1 MSRILQ
7 EVHETAQDLHASGV
21 LSDEGMR
28 EFDALCFPA
37 IPTYSPEAIR
47 KIRADTRLN
56 QNTLAALLNISASTL
71 QKWETGAKK
80 PVGAARKL
88 LHILETRG
96 ISSLL

>member
-28 EFDALCFPA
+28 EFDALCLPA

-71 QKWETGAKK
+71 QKWETGAKT